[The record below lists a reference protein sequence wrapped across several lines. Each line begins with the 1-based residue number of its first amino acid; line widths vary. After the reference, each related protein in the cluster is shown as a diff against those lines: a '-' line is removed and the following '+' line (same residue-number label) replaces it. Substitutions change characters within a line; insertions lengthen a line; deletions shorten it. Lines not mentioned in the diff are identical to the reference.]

1 MNTKT
6 CSVLSLIAVLFFIS
20 LTDCSGGGS
29 SGNPVISTS
38 AIPTATVSG
47 LVPNT
52 KYYFAVSAYNGRSG
66 LCSNEVQTVTP
77 PSGDVSLAWD
87 AVQNQKVS
95 AYDVHYGKQPSPGP
109 PGNCTYS
116 DSKRYLLR
124 LSAKPLSE

>member
-52 KYYFAVSAYNGRSG
+52 KYYFAVSAYNGLSG

-77 PSGDVSLAWD
+77 PSGAVSLKWD
-87 AVQNQKVS
+87 AVQNPTVS
-95 AYDVHYGKQPSPGP
+95 AYRVHYGKQPSKGP
-109 PGNCTYS
+109 PGDCTYS
-116 DSKRYLLR
+116 DSMQVPAP
-124 LSAKPLSE
+124 S

>member
-1 MNTKT
+1 MITET

-52 KYYFAVSAYNGRSG
+52 KYYFAVSAYNGLSG
-66 LCSNEVQTVTP
+66 PCSNEVQAVTP
-77 PSGDVSLAWD
+77 PSGAVSLTWD
-87 AVQNQKVS
+87 AVQDPTVS
-95 AYDVHYGKQPSPGP
+95 VYDLHYGKQPSPGP
-109 PGNCTYS
+109 RGDCTYS
-116 DSKRYLLR
+116 DLMQVPAPS
-124 LSAKPLSE
+124 